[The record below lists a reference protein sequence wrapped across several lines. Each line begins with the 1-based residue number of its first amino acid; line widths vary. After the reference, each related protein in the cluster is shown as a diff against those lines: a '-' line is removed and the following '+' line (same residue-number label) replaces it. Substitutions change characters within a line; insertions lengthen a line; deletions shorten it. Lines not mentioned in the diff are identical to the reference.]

1 MKIRNTLLAG
11 AVLLTGVP
19 CLGQAPLS
27 IDLNDA
33 LARARKYGLQVQ
45 GAQLASALARE
56 DVKQAKAARLPSAT
70 ILNQYFYTEGNGT
83 ATGVFV
89 ANNGVHVYTEQAQV
103 HEEILSLARRGEIR
117 QAQANEAAARARV
130 AIASRGLTA
139 VLVQSYYALVIALR
153 KLALAQTSLGEA
165 QSFVDLTQKQEAA
178 GEVAHVDTVKAQIQL
193 QQRQRDVS
201 DAELNIDK
209 AKLGLAVLMFP
220 QLREDF
226 TVVDD
231 LDNAP
236 ILAPLPEAAAAAKSS
251 SPDIQAAQESL
262 RAATAGVSVA
272 KYGYLPSLSLDFFYG
287 LNANQFAAK
296 FYDPEPHNNLGFAG
310 QITLNIPVWNWG
322 ATRSKVVQADLR
334 RQQAELDV
342 TQAQRSL
349 QANLEAAHREA
360 RVAQAQLASLR
371 SSVALAGDNL
381 RLTLLRYT
389 AGESTSLEVVDAQTT
404 LTQARNALA
413 DGLSRYR
420 VALAV
425 VQTLTGTL

>member
-1 MKIRNTLLAG
+1 
-11 AVLLTGVP
+11 
-19 CLGQAPLS
+19 
-27 IDLNDA
+27 
-33 LARARKYGLQVQ
+33 
-45 GAQLASALARE
+45 
-56 DVKQAKAARLPSAT
+56 
-70 ILNQYFYTEGNGT
+70 
-83 ATGVFV
+83 
-89 ANNGVHVYTEQAQV
+89 
-103 HEEILSLARRGEIR
+103 
-117 QAQANEAAARARV
+117 
-130 AIASRGLTA
+130 
-139 VLVQSYYALVIALR
+139 
-153 KLALAQTSLGEA
+153 
-165 QSFVDLTQKQEAA
+165 
-178 GEVAHVDTVKAQIQL
+178 
-193 QQRQRDVS
+193 
-201 DAELNIDK
+201 
-209 AKLGLAVLMFP
+209 
-220 QLREDF
+220 
-226 TVVDD
+226 
-231 LDNAP
+231 
-236 ILAPLPEAAAAAKSS
+236 
-251 SPDIQAAQESL
+251 
-262 RAATAGVSVA
+262 VSVA

-322 ATRSKVVQADLR
+322 ATRSKVVQANLR

-413 DGLSRYR
+413 DGLSRFR